1 MFIYEVLSS
10 RGHGTRVIV
19 GESYLLFTCFTCW
32 AMRNHFSTGWAMRN
46 HFLPVGQWE
55 TIFYRLINEKPL
67 FTDWSMRNHFFTG
80 WTMRNHFFY
89 PLSNEK
95 PLFYKLSNEKPLFH
109 LLSNEKPLS
118 LPVEQ
123 WETTVCEILPKLV
136 PQCVIRVFCEWAF
149 LHTRQLHHSRPD
161 LLCRCAKI
169 LKRALKKIFV
179 RRWSDKKM

>member
-67 FTDWSMRNHFFTG
+67 FTDWSMRNHFFY
-80 WTMRNHFFY
+80 RLN
-89 PLSNEK
+89 NEK
-95 PLFYKLSNEKPLFH
+95 PFF
-109 LLSNEKPLS
+109 

-123 WETTVCEILPKLV
+123 WETTFLQIEQWETTFPPVEQWEATFFTCWAMRNHCLWDIAQTCSSVCYTGILWMSISSYPAAASL
-136 PQCVIRVFCEWAF
+136 PARSS
-149 LHTRQLHHSRPD
+149 L
-161 LLCRCAKI
+161 
-169 LKRALKKIFV
+169 
-179 RRWSDKKM
+179 